1 MSEYERKFEAALNE
15 LQATEMWA
23 SNYAPPVL
31 MVLRK
36 AGIKVPP
43 PHYLGFGKVIVC
55 YGVFFAAAW
64 GVVMWFFKWQA
75 EGFAVSAAI
84 GASVMAGAIFG
95 CAMAAIYARARRRW
109 KLSKWEDL

>member
-43 PHYLGFGKVIVC
+43 PH
-55 YGVFFAAAW
+55 
-64 GVVMWFFKWQA
+64 
-75 EGFAVSAAI
+75 
-84 GASVMAGAIFG
+84 
-95 CAMAAIYARARRRW
+95 
-109 KLSKWEDL
+109 